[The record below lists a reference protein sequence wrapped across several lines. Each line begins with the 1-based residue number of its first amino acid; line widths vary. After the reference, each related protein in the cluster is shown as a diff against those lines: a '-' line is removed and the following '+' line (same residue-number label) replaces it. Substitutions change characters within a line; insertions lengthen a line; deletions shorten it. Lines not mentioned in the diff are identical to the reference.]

1 MFLREFKFEAISD
14 IAVVFHNELN
24 PRLWEGDKLSP
35 TVRYKLLEIAK
46 HFIEFINIPSVRLQ
60 DITISGSNAAY
71 TYTENSDIDLH
82 LVVDIPFKQEMYLKS
97 LFDAK
102 KNQYNFN
109 HDVKIKGIDVEVYVQ
124 PSTDT
129 HHSAGIYSVLDD
141 QWLSKPEAV
150 KVNIDDQD
158 VENKVNNYLEK
169 IKLALKSREFSKA
182 KAIMDEISKLRKAGL
197 EREGEFSVENIA
209 FKVLRAKGWINK
221 LREHLYDLEDMAL
234 SLEHINEKENYSN

>member
-1 MFLREFKFEAISD
+1 M
-14 IAVVFHNELN
+14 
-24 PRLWEGDKLSP
+24 
-35 TVRYKLLEIAK
+35 KLLEIAD
-46 HFIEFINIPSVRLQ
+46 HFIKFINVPSIRLK

-82 LVVDIPFKQEMYLKS
+82 LVVDIPFKQEMYLKA

-109 HDVKIKGIDVEVYVQ
+109 HDVQIKGIDVEVYVQ
-124 PSTDT
+124 PAKDT
-129 HHSAGIYSVLDD
+129 HHSAGIYSVLDNKWISEP
-141 QWLSKPEAV
+141 QAV
-150 KVNIDDQD
+150 KVNINDTD
-158 VENKVNNYLEK
+158 VSNKVNNYLEK
-169 IKLALKSREFSKA
+169 IRLALKSRNFDKA
-182 KAIMDEISKLRKAGL
+182 KSVLDGINKLRKSGL

-234 SLEHINEKENYSN
+234 SLENIQ